1 VVQLRSQLI
10 QVLGVKYDETTPDHF
25 HEPPYVFRVVR
36 SKSDDPVVWALVYRE
51 DAFYGSGGSR
61 PVVESYV
68 LENGKARLA
77 GRGGAEM
84 DGYDLKAEHIVKPLA
99 NSTSLLTHGVLQW
112 SSGHEL
118 PAAAVLYSV
127 GPAGAKKIWKF
138 AAPGLRLL
146 GNDGT
151 LFAIEYHDEHR
162 YYENRNSFAIDVY
175 SVGRNSDIPYRVVH
189 QFPDS
194 PKQ

>member
-1 VVQLRSQLI
+1 M
-10 QVLGVKYDETTPDHF
+10 
-25 HEPPYVFRVVR
+25 R
-36 SKSDDPVVWALVYRE
+36 SKNDDPIVWALAYKE
-51 DAFYGSGGSR
+51 NTFYGFGGSR
-61 PVVESYV
+61 AVVESYV

-84 DGYDLKAEHIVKPLA
+84 DGYDLKAEQILNPLA
-99 NSTSLLTHGVLQW
+99 NSTSLLTHGILQW

-118 PAAAVLYSV
+118 PAAAVLYSA
-127 GPAGAKKIWKF
+127 GPAGVKAIWKL

-162 YYENRNSFAIDVY
+162 HYENRASFAIDVY
-175 SVGRNSDIPYRVVH
+175 SVGRNSDIPYRLFINSRTL
-189 QFPDS
+189 QNS
-194 PKQ
+194 EASLAELLGTQ